1 MPDAEERL
9 EAVAERIRACRD
21 CPLGESR
28 TNAVPGTGPA
38 DARVVLIA
46 EGPGKNEDERG
57 VPFVGPA
64 GDFLNDLLPLAEL
77 GRDEVFI
84 TNMLKCQA
92 PDNRDPTQAELA
104 ACDKHLE
111 AQLEIIQ
118 PELIVTLGRFSL
130 EKFLPG
136 KGGISKARG
145 TLCQRDG
152 RFIFPVMHPAAG
164 LRRNEFRDRVI
175 EDFEAIPQARW
186 DVANNP
192 PEEEPEP
199 EEEPGSAQRS
209 LF

>member
-1 MPDAEERL
+1 MEDAAERL
-9 EAVAERIRACRD
+9 EAVAERIRTCRD

-38 DARVVLIA
+38 NARVVLIA
-46 EGPGKNEDERG
+46 EGPGKNEDEQG

-92 PDNRDPTQAELA
+92 PGNRDPEKAELA

-118 PELIVTLGRFSL
+118 PELIVTLGRFSM

-136 KGGISKARG
+136 KGSISKTRG
-145 TLCQRDG
+145 TLCRKDE

-175 EDFEAIPQARW
+175 EDFEAIPQALW
-186 DVANNP
+186 DAANNP
-192 PEEEPEP
+192 PENEPEP
-199 EEEPGSAQRS
+199 EEENDSAQRS